1 MLLKNLIN
9 TPAIGKKKI
18 QIKGLAINSKEVKK
32 DFIFFA
38 IKGQKNNGEEFISE
52 AIKRGASVVICTKKC
67 KFKKKKNCCHKNKK
81 Y

>member
-9 TPAIGKKKI
+9 SPAIGVKKI

-38 IKGQKNNGEEFISE
+38 IKGQKVMEKNLLMRQLRE
-52 AIKRGASVVICTKKC
+52 A
-67 KFKKKKNCCHKNKK
+67 HL
-81 Y
+81 